1 MDMKRLAIGT
11 VVGAITLQLVGYLI
25 WNIVFDFYF
34 AAVDASGVAREPQLL
49 WANMLG
55 NLSLA
60 ALLTLAIDKVGA
72 STIGRGIKIGAIV
85 GFLVWFGVDFAHYA
99 VMTVQTLMGT
109 IVDPLLELIRYG
121 VTGGVIVAVLKRG

>member
-34 AAVDASGVAREPQLL
+34 AAIDASGVAREPQLL

-72 STIGRGIKIGAIV
+72 SSIGRGIKIGAGV